1 MRRFTAFADAALT
14 GRLERL
20 DRAESDL
27 QQRIAKRVSQLE
39 AEGRWIRSDP
49 MFQQLSAVLKRV
61 RDDMRETEQE
71 ILRRGIGAAE
81 KRAA

>member
-1 MRRFTAFADAALT
+1 MRRFTAFEDAALT

-49 MFQQLSAVLKRV
+49 MFQQLSATLKRV

-71 ILRRGIGAAE
+71 LLRRGLGAAE
-81 KRAA
+81 KQAA